1 MGMKVFL
8 TIGCALA
15 GTLMA
20 EVTPGYDP
28 AVLPDGAEVVVRDA
42 EFRDEGRDR
51 VIPLRVYHGKK
62 VKNAPVVLF
71 SHGLG
76 GSRENNGYLGNHW
89 AARGYVVVV
98 MQHAGSDEAVWKDVP
113 RLQRMAAMRKAANAA
128 NSIDRNKDVKAVLDR
143 LEAWNRD
150 KEHFLFRR
158 LDMGKVGM
166 SGHSFGAVTTQ
177 AVSGQR
183 LGLGGQR
190 YADKRIGAALA
201 LSPSLPAVGDPA
213 KAFGAVAIPWMLMT
227 GTKDASAVGRTTPE
241 QRTQVFP
248 HLPPGGKYELVL
260 HDAAHMAFSDRTLR
274 GKEHRN
280 PNHHKAIIALST
292 AFWDSHLKED
302 KAARAWLDGERARSV
317 LEEKDAW
324 RRK

>member
-1 MGMKVFL
+1 MKIFL
-8 TIGCALA
+8 TIGCFLA

-28 AVLPDGAEVVVRDA
+28 AGLPDGAQVVVRDV
-42 EFRDEGRDR
+42 EFRDETRDR

-62 VKNAPVVLF
+62 AKNTPVVLF

-76 GSRENNGYLGNHW
+76 GSRENNGYLGKHW

-98 MQHAGSDEAVWKDVP
+98 MQHAGSDETVWKDVP

-128 NSIDRNKDVKAVLDR
+128 NSIDRNKDVKAVLDQ
-143 LEAWNRD
+143 LAAWNRD
-150 KEHFLFRR
+150 KTHFLFERVD
-158 LDMGKVGM
+158 LEKTGM

-183 LGLGGQR
+183 LGLGRQR
-190 YADKRIGAALA
+190 QTDKRIDAALA

-213 KAFGAVAIPWMLMT
+213 KAFGGVKIPWMLMT
-227 GTKDASAVGRTTPE
+227 GTKDASAIGRTTPE

-248 HLPPGGKYELVL
+248 HLPKGGKYELVL
-260 HDAAHMAFSDRTLR
+260 HDAEHMAFSDRTLR
-274 GKEHRN
+274 GREHRN
-280 PNHHKAIIALST
+280 PNHHKSIIALST
-292 AFWDSHLKED
+292 AFWDSYLKGD
-302 KAARAWLDGERARSV
+302 AAARDWLDGEGARKV
-317 LEEKDAW
+317 LEARDAW
-324 RRK
+324 RKK